1 MRHKYMVIRAWVCLA
16 AASLL
21 PHGPLRAQE
30 KPSLGRVLSKIELHY
45 NGLAT
50 MRLDFEQTVSLPG
63 RRPRTERGTLSLR
76 RPQKMRW
83 EYSDPVG
90 KLLVGDGD
98 WLHMYNPLT
107 NQVRRI
113 DLRRS
118 ADLRA
123 PLSFLLGRLQFRRQ
137 FRNLRLEE
145 IDGRTVL
152 VGEGRPGQDS
162 YGRVE
167 FRFDP
172 ENFFL
177 THVKVMGTDETVTA
191 FEFKNEVVNPTLDLA
206 LFSFRNP
213 PGAEVLDEAVGG
225 EGQ

>member
-1 MRHKYMVIRAWVCLA
+1 MVIRAWVCLA
-16 AASLL
+16 AAALWL
-21 PHGPLRAQE
+21 QTPAGAEERPNLD
-30 KPSLGRVLSKIELHY
+30 RVLSRIELRY

-50 MRLDFEQTVSLPG
+50 MRVDFEQVISLPG
-63 RRPRTERGTLSLR
+63 RPPRAERGALSLR

-83 EYSDPVG
+83 DYSDPKG

-98 WLHMYNPLT
+98 WLYMFNPLT

-123 PLSFLLGRLQFRRQ
+123 PLSFLLGRLRFRRQ

-145 IDGRTVL
+145 IGGRTVL

-167 FRFDP
+167 FTFDP
-172 ENFFL
+172 ESFSL
-177 THVKVMGTDETVTA
+177 THIKVMGTDDAVTT
-191 FEFKNEVVNPTLDLA
+191 FDFRNEVVNPPLDLDQ
-206 LFSFRNP
+206 FSFRIP
-213 PGAEVLDEAVGG
+213 PGADVLDEVAGR

>member
-1 MRHKYMVIRAWVCLA
+1 MRHRYMVIRAWVCLVA
-16 AASLL
+16 AAFALQM
-21 PHGPLRAQE
+21 PLWAQE
-30 KPSLGRVLSKIELHY
+30 KPNLGRVLSKIELHY
-45 NGLAT
+45 NRLAT

-63 RRPRTERGTLSLR
+63 RRPRTERGTISLR

-83 EYSDPVG
+83 EYTEPEG

-123 PLSFLLGRLQFRRQ
+123 PLAFLLGRLQFRRQ

-145 IDGRTVL
+145 IGGNTVL
-152 VGEGRPGQDS
+152 VGEGRPGQDP

-167 FRFDP
+167 FSFNA
-172 ENFFL
+172 ESYSL
-177 THVKVMGTDETVTA
+177 THIKIMGTDETITT
-191 FEFKNEVVNPTLDLA
+191 FDFRNEVVNPSLDLA

-213 PGAEVLDEAVGG
+213 PGADVLDEVPGG

>member
-1 MRHKYMVIRAWVCLA
+1 MRHQYMVIRAWVCLVA
-16 AASLL
+16 AAFS
-21 PHGPLRAQE
+21 PQVPLRAQE
-30 KPSLGRVLSKIELHY
+30 RPSLGRVLSKIELHY
-45 NGLAT
+45 NSLAT
-50 MRLDFEQTVSLPG
+50 MRLDFEQTVSLAG
-63 RRPRTERGTLSLR
+63 RRPRAERGTLSLR
-76 RPQKMRW
+76 RPQQMRW
-83 EYSDPVG
+83 DYSDPEG

-123 PLSFLLGRLQFRRQ
+123 PLSFLLGRLQFRKQ

-145 IDGRTVL
+145 IGGRTVL
-152 VGEGRPGQDS
+152 VGEGQPGKDS

-167 FRFDP
+167 FSFDP
-172 ENFFL
+172 GSFSL
-177 THVKVMGTDETVTA
+177 THIKVTGTDETETT
-191 FEFKNEVVNPTLDLA
+191 FDFRNEVVNPRLDPT

-213 PGAEVLDEAVGG
+213 PGAEVLDEVAGG